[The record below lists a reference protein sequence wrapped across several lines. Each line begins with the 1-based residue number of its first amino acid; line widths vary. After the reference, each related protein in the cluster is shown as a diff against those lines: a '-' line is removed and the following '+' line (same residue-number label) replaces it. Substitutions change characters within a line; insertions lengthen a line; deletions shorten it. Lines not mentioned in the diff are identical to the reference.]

1 MGTNLF
7 HINQKNAVQ
16 FVTFRTHESVAYYLK
31 KHNKKIIESKPQ
43 QQHELDQFL
52 DVSRAG
58 SVLNSEIISL
68 LISFIKSK
76 DKTYY
81 HLYAVSIMPNHVHLL
96 FQQLQPLSTIMQS
109 LKGGSAFIINKYRSD
124 SKSLWEKSYYDKVI
138 RSEKQFQMTYQ
149 YIKNNAYKANLK
161 DANKRFY
168 GLYEN
173 E

>member
-31 KHNKKIIESKPQ
+31 KHNKQIIESKPQ

-96 FQQLQPLSTIMQS
+96 FQQLQPLSIIMQS

-161 DANKRFY
+161 DASKRFY
-168 GLYEN
+168 GMYES